1 MNDIPENAFRLWVL
15 QASLEEVFAF
25 FLERNGL
32 YLVSPQPHAK
42 GEAEGLQAEGLN
54 LLV

>member
-1 MNDIPENAFRLWVL
+1 MTFLKMLSGYGCFRPPWKKFLL
-15 QASLEEVFAF
+15 F

-32 YLVSPQPHAK
+32 YLVSPQPHAE